1 MRKKSSVE
9 NESMNQ
15 LEHLQNEI
23 LTIGY
28 LKFTLNGITAH
39 YTQLKTE
46 FYNWLIDSNKVLQ
59 IFKNSNYEKRS

>member
-1 MRKKSSVE
+1 MRKRSSVE

-28 LKFTLNGITAH
+28 LKFTLNGIKLITLSWR
-39 YTQLKTE
+39 Q
-46 FYNWLIDSNKVLQ
+46 NSIIDSNKLLQ
-59 IFKNSNYEKRS
+59 IFKNSNYEKKS